1 MKLSEF
7 RPDLKTWLQRYIVV
21 DRWGVFRP
29 EQGETVCFLP
39 PTKEL
44 AYDTVTTGTIQA
56 TATQEIYVR
65 QRYGRNLEYH
75 QLPIDTLQGYYQTL
89 SMLLAERYSEIG
101 VNSLVVMPVASPLYL
116 ESAGDVKTDWT
127 IDLSWLVRVSF
138 YAEPEPLLMNPGLN
152 PDVVYPTITI
162 QSIDTGL
169 WRQPLDGTLPPV
181 LDFRFTTTYPS

>member
-7 RPDLKTWLQRYIVV
+7 RPDLKTWLQRYIAV
-21 DRWGVFRP
+21 DKWGVFRP

-56 TATQEIYVR
+56 TATQEIFVR
-65 QRYGRNLEYH
+65 QRYGRNLTFE

-101 VNSLVVMPVASPLYL
+101 VNSLVVMPVSSPLYV

-127 IDLSWLVRVSF
+127 LDMSWLVRVSF
-138 YAEPEPLLMNPGLN
+138 YAEPEPLLLN
-152 PDVVYPTITI
+152 PVGPDPYPAITVR
-162 QSIDTGL
+162 SIDTGL
-169 WRQPLDGTLPPV
+169 WRQPLNDDLPPV
-181 LDFRFTTTYPS
+181 LDFRFTTTYPP